1 MNDNLVLPVIF
12 ILVVFASIVTIT
24 YFFETQNNKL
34 YQLTI
39 DQRNTDLDNLA
50 TILGD
55 RLNNTFDIIS
65 STSGLPSVTTPPR
78 IDLINKTLHGISQN
92 DDLPKREVARN
103 ILDNVKDIETIR
115 YLLPNGYMYM
125 LEPYQNQ
132 INLKQDNFTSFNYYQ
147 EAITTRNPYLSQ
159 VYHSQA
165 TNHNTTVVFA
175 PVFSKNGTLL
185 GIWGGAIKLQ
195 FIQDYMSLHYLG
207 KVSLVAV
214 LDQNGNIVAST
225 NQAILKN
232 TTLKDLDVFKKALN
246 GETGSQFE
254 TLENT
259 KMFVSYHPI
268 KTPSSTWAM
277 IAIRPYAESFVG
289 YETAQNELYIMIAG
303 VVTFVTIFGLYAR
316 KTVHSS
322 KKFIAELE
330 KSQKKLQEQYEDV
343 IRLSE
348 EITVSEQKYRNLYE
362 KSPDLLRSINLE
374 GIITD
379 CNYTYAKSLGYS
391 REEAIGMSILDHT
404 AENSMTEMSL
414 QFKEW
419 KTSGNIINKE
429 IWLKRKDGTTFPAL
443 LSGTNINDSAGKVT
457 GRTVSLR
464 DMTEINNIQKTLE
477 SNNQRLQQQY
487 QEMTELVK
495 KLEDVNEKLRKE
507 KEQSAKL
514 AIIGERMSQINHNI
528 RNPLNIIILNAE
540 LMTNRSKETGDKE
553 VTKRSQSILNASESM
568 LLQIKELMSFI
579 RGETLEMERK
589 SLNQILSNAVNLVK
603 MSKTVSVQ
611 LPEHDIICKCD
622 PNKLQVVFMN
632 MLANSI
638 EAIGDNGKIIIRSGE
653 TANDIIIEIED
664 SGPGIPYEILSKIF
678 DPMFT
683 TKKGGTGLGL
693 PYCKNVIEQH
703 GGTISAS
710 TNPTVFTI
718 VLPK

>member
-34 YQLTI
+34 YQLTF

-55 RLNNTFDIIS
+55 RLNSTFDIIS
-65 STSGLPSVTTPPR
+65 STSGLPSVTTPPK

-92 DDLPKREVARN
+92 DDIPKREVARN
-103 ILDNVKDIETIR
+103 ILENVKDIETVR
-115 YLLPNGYMYM
+115 YLLPNGDMYM

-132 INLKQDNFTSFNYYQ
+132 TNRKQDNFTSFNYYQ
-147 EAITTRNPYLSQ
+147 EVIIAKKPYLSQ

-175 PVFSKNGTLL
+175 PIFSENGTLL

-214 LDQNGNIVAST
+214 LDQSGNIVAST

-232 TTLKDLDVFKKALN
+232 TALKDLDVFKKALD

-277 IAIRPYAESFVG
+277 IAIKPYDESFVG
-289 YETAQNELYIMIAG
+289 YETAQNELYIMIVG

-322 KKFIAELE
+322 KKFIIELE

-348 EITVSEQKYRNLYE
+348 QITASEQKYRNLYE

-379 CNYTYAKSLGYS
+379 CNDTYAKSLGYS
-391 REEAIGMSILDHT
+391 RGEAIGMSILDHT
-404 AENSMTEMSL
+404 AENSMTEMSS
-414 QFKEW
+414 QFEEW

-429 IWLKRKDGTTFPAL
+429 IWMKRKDSTTFPAL
-443 LSGTNINDSAGKVT
+443 LSGTNINDSVGKVI

-464 DMTEINNIQKTLE
+464 DMTEIYNIQKTLE
-477 SNNQRLQQQY
+477 SNNQRLQEQY
-487 QEMTELVK
+487 QEMIELVK

-514 AIIGERMSQINHNI
+514 AIIGERMSQINHNL

-540 LMTNRSKETGDKE
+540 LMTIQSKEVGDKE
-553 VTKRSQSILNASESM
+553 VTKRSESILNASESM
-568 LLQIKELMSFI
+568 LLQIKELMNFI
-579 RGETLEMERK
+579 RGETLELERK
-589 SLNQILSNAVNLVK
+589 SLNQILTNAIKLVK
-603 MSKTVSVQ
+603 MPKTVLVQ

-638 EAIGDNGKIIIRSGE
+638 EVIGDNGKIIIRSGE
-653 TANDIIIEIED
+653 TTNDVIIEIED

-703 GGTISAS
+703 GGTITAS

-718 VLPK
+718 ILPK

>member
-1 MNDNLVLPVIF
+1 MNDNLILPVIF
-12 ILVVFASIVTIT
+12 ILVVFASIVTIA
-24 YFFETQNNKL
+24 YFFEIQNSKL
-34 YQLTI
+34 YQITI
-39 DQRNTDLDNLA
+39 DRRNTDLDNIA
-50 TILGD
+50 TVLGD
-55 RLNNTFDIIS
+55 RLNSTFDIIA
-65 STSGLPSVTTPPR
+65 STSSLPSLTIPPQ

-92 DDLPKREVARN
+92 DDEQKRDVARD
-103 ILDNVKDIETIR
+103 ILQNVKDIETVR
-115 YLLPNGYMYM
+115 YLLPNGTIYM
-125 LEPYQNQ
+125 LEPYSSQ
-132 INLKQDNFTSFNYYQ
+132 INLKQDSASFDYYKKS
-147 EAITTRNPYLSQ
+147 ITTQKPYLSE
-159 VYHSQA
+159 VYLSHA
-165 TNHNTTVVFA
+165 TGHNTTVIFA
-175 PVFSKNGTLL
+175 PVFSKNGTLV
-185 GIWGGAIKLQ
+185 GVWGGALKLQ
-195 FIQDYMSLHYLG
+195 FIQDYVSTHYLG
-207 KVSLVAV
+207 KMSLVAV
-214 LDQNGNIVAST
+214 LDQQGNIVSST
-225 NQAILKN
+225 NPTILKN
-232 TTLKDLDVFKKALN
+232 TTLKDLDIFKKALD
-246 GETGSQFE
+246 EKTGSDFE
-254 TLENT
+254 TIENT

-268 KTPSSTWAM
+268 KTPSSTWAI
-277 IAIRPYAESFVG
+277 IAIRPYDESFLE

-316 KTVHSS
+316 KTVYAS
-322 KKFIAELE
+322 KKFIIDLE
-330 KSQKKLQEQYEDV
+330 KSQEKLQEQYKDV

-379 CNYTYAKSLGYS
+379 CNDTYAKSLGYL
-391 REEAIGMSILDHT
+391 REEAIGMSLLDHT
-404 AENSMTEMSL
+404 AENSMTEMSS

-443 LSGTNINDSAGKVT
+443 LSGTNINDSAGKVI

-464 DMTEINNIQKTLE
+464 DMTEIYNIQKTLE
-477 SNNQRLQQQY
+477 SNNHRLQEQY
-487 QEMTELVK
+487 QEMIELVK

-514 AIIGERMSQINHNI
+514 AIIGERMSQINHNL

-540 LMTNRSKETGDKE
+540 LMVIQSKETGDKE
-553 VTKRSQSILNASESM
+553 VTKRGESILNASESM
-568 LLQIKELMSFI
+568 LLQIKELMNFI

-589 SLNQILSNAVNLVK
+589 SLNQILTNAVNLVK
-603 MSKTVSVQ
+603 MPKTVSVQ
-611 LPEHDIICKCD
+611 LPQNDIICRCD

-632 MLANSI
+632 MLANSVEI
-638 EAIGDNGKIIIRSGE
+638 IGDDGKIIIRSGE
-653 TANDIIIEIED
+653 TTNDIIIEIED